1 MARSSGNS
9 RFSALV
15 LALVAC
21 PVALMAQGTTTS
33 ALSGTVTDQN
43 GKPLPG
49 AVIRVTSDSL
59 IGGSRTTASA
69 DNGRYR
75 LPMLPPGR
83 YTITVE
89 AKGFP
94 TRKVNEIAELG
105 KTTTVDIRMAPEA
118 SAVVEVVA
126 ASGTEEM
133 ASTLTRNFRS
143 EDIENLPIKRDI
155 AAIAALTPG
164 INLNVGSGTRV
175 SASGFGGDRD
185 NANAYL
191 INGINVGD
199 PSTGQAWV
207 QVNPDWFEEVQ
218 IGGVGAGAEFGGFSG
233 AYFNGIIKKGGNEV
247 SGTVAGYYQ
256 KDSWGAVKSV
266 TDPADSNLTARKVGD
281 TASDLSLNVG
291 GPIIKDRLWYFIS
304 LESISVERTPVGSP
318 VSEKRST
325 PRAMANLTFQATPSA
340 TLSLFADWDTVVTD
354 HRGAVR
360 TTAGIA
366 TNKQD
371 GPNLTYGLEWLQTL
385 NSNLVLTL
393 RATGYNGVDNRK
405 SYNGESLSLYVDGGV
420 PANPFYSG
428 YTSYVGFDTLNNA
441 YQVSEDTR
449 SRIGLL
455 AALDWYIQ
463 AGESSHAL
471 KFGLDIDRSKDDE
484 LVRYP
489 GGISLNAYYS
499 DDLVNPPPT
508 PTGPPYQSVY
518 TDFVQVGGGYKFNSK
533 LERNTFYVQDTW
545 TIGSQLTLRPGLR
558 FEQFKGG
565 EQWKSNTVAPRFGFT
580 WTPDAA
586 KSLAFKGHYGRYYDG
601 LSVAYYDR
609 AIPGAYPV
617 ENRFWWGADDLIT
630 NLGNPLSQIP
640 LPTFTAGNFRDNV
653 SQQSTLDPNVKH
665 PYFDELQLAVEKRIS
680 KNWSVSANYMRR
692 NGQDLLARFDRLPV
706 SATTTSVVNPLTGQT
721 LTFNR
726 PGVQTGIGVVPHDY
740 FITNDPNAKRTYTA
754 STISVDGRFTPNWD
768 INFSYTHANNKGNL
782 QKSNGYSSGR
792 EWAGSMYNNEGYLPG
807 FNDKEGKLRSSY
819 KTPWGTRLSSSF
831 TYLSG
836 LHYTRF
842 VQTSRLGNRERFNVY
857 VEPLGSSSYDARRL
871 LDLRVSH
878 RFEFAKKRA
887 FELFA
892 DVFNVLNDDA
902 VNSRGERIG
911 SSFYDKVLDQ
921 EQPRNFRL
929 GAKFL
934 F

>member
-1 MARSSGNS
+1 MTRSSGNS

-21 PVALMAQGTTTS
+21 PVALVAQGTTTS
-33 ALSGTVTDQN
+33 ALSGTVTDN
-43 GKPLPG
+43 TGKPLQG
-49 AVIRVTSDSL
+49 ALIRVTSDSL
-59 IGGSRTTASA
+59 IGGSRTTTTA

-75 LPMLPPGR
+75 IPMLPPGR
-83 YTITVE
+83 YAITVE

-94 TRKVNEIAELG
+94 TRKVNEVAELG
-105 KTTTVDIRMAPEA
+105 KTTTVDVRMAPEA
-118 SAVVEVVA
+118 TAVVEVVA

-133 ASTLTRNFRS
+133 ASTLTRNYRS

-247 SGTVAGYYQ
+247 SGSLAGYYQ
-256 KDSWGAVKSV
+256 KDSWGAVKYV
-266 TDPADSNLTARKVGD
+266 TDPADPTLTARKIGD
-281 TASDLSLNVG
+281 TATDMSLNVG
-291 GPIIKDRLWYFIS
+291 GPIIKDKLWYFIS
-304 LESISVERTPVGSP
+304 VESISVERTPVGSP

-325 PRAMANLTFQATPSA
+325 PRAMANLTWQAIPTA
-340 TLSLFADWDTVVTD
+340 TLSLFTDWDTVVTD

-360 TTAGIA
+360 TTAGDA

-405 SYNGESLSLYVDGGV
+405 AYNGEGYSLYVDTGV
-420 PANPFYSG
+420 AAVTGIP
-428 YTSYVGFDTLNNA
+428 SYNAFLGFDTMNNA

-449 SRIGLL
+449 SRLGLQG
-455 AALDWYIQ
+455 ALDWYIQ
-463 AGESSHAL
+463 TGASSHAL
-471 KFGLDIDRSKDDE
+471 KLGLDIDRSKDDE
-484 LVRYP
+484 MVRYP
-489 GGISLNAYYS
+489 GGISLNAYF
-499 DDLVNPPPT
+499 DTD
-508 PTGPPYQSVY
+508 GVY
-518 TDFVQVGGGYKFNSK
+518 TDYVQVGGGYKFSSK
-533 LERNTFYVQDTW
+533 LERNALYLQDTW

-565 EQWKSNTVAPRFGFT
+565 DQWKSNTVAPRFGFT

-586 KSLAFKGHYGRYYDG
+586 KTWALKGHFGRYYDG

-617 ENRFWWGADDLIT
+617 ENRYWWGADDLLT
-630 NLGNPLSQIP
+630 NLANPLSQIP
-640 LPTFTAGNFRDNV
+640 LPSFTAGNFRDNV

-665 PYFDELQLAVEKRIS
+665 PYFDELQLSVEKRLS
-680 KNWSVSANYMRR
+680 KNWTISANYMRR
-692 NGQDLLARFDRLPV
+692 NGKDLLARFDRLPLLA
-706 SATTTSVVNPLTGQT
+706 STTSVTNPLTGQT

-726 PGVQTGIGVVPHDY
+726 PGVNAGMGLIPHSY
-740 FITNDPNAKRTYTA
+740 YITNDPNAKRTYTA
-754 STISVDGRFTPNWD
+754 TTIALDGRFTANWD
-768 INFSYTHANNKGNL
+768 VNFSYTHADNKGNL

-792 EWAGSMYNNEGYLPG
+792 EWTGTQYNNEGHLPG
-807 FNDKEGKLRSSY
+807 FNDKEAKVRTSY
-819 KTPWGTRLSSSF
+819 KLPWGTRLAANY

-836 LHYTRF
+836 LHYTRY
-842 VQTSRLGNRERFNVY
+842 VQTSRLGNRERFNIY
-857 VEPLGSSSYDARRL
+857 VEPLGTSSYDARRL
-871 LDLRVSH
+871 LDVRVSH
-878 RFEFAKKRA
+878 RFDLGNKKA
-887 FELFA
+887 FELFG
-892 DVFNVLNDDA
+892 DVFNVLNCDA

-911 SSFYDKVLDQ
+911 SSFYNKVLDQ